1 MVLFMKNIHEA
12 ELFSTYKKQ
21 FEDNGTLM
29 HIGQLP
35 ERAARLYGNL
45 TALISPNQECTYQQL
60 YERSSSIAGLL
71 EQKGIKPD
79 QIVLLLSE
87 NNIFF
92 YQAYWA
98 IVQRGAIVAPLNVFL
113 HPKELAHII
122 ADAQAVTFIISDHF
136 AQKHADVL
144 KESGI
149 KLITETECN
158 QLSLT
163 GFNAIARDPDKLAAL
178 LYTSG
183 TTGFPKGVMLSS
195 RNIIIN
201 VLQGLVRAECDHND
215 RIIAVLP
222 LFHSFAQNTC
232 VWGPMML
239 GGAVIVVPSIERRH
253 IWWGMLKKP
262 TVVAGVPSL
271 FGLFCLLK
279 TVPFDSVRYC
289 VSGGDAMP
297 DKIRTAFALIY
308 RRKIANGYG
317 LTETCPVIAVTT
329 ADVMDDTRVVGKLV
343 HGMECMIK
351 DGPVVADHKK
361 IGVLWVKGPNVMLGY
376 YNAPDATAHIMAD
389 GWLNTGDLA
398 LERADGT
405 LLIIGREKD
414 LIAHKGFKIYPQE
427 VENVLL
433 QHPDVMQVAVIGV
446 DDEATG
452 QIPIAFVALK
462 KDGNAS
468 VEDLRNWC
476 ILHLALYKVPRH
488 IIIKQQLPVTAT
500 AKVDKKVLKAE
511 YERAT

>member
-1 MVLFMKNIHEA
+1 
-12 ELFSTYKKQ
+12 
-21 FEDNGTLM
+21 
-29 HIGQLP
+29 LP
-35 ERAARLYGNL
+35 ERAAKLYGNL
-45 TALISPNQECTYQQL
+45 TALVSPNQECTYQQL
-60 YERSSSIAGLL
+60 YERSSGIASLL
-71 EQKGIKPD
+71 EQKKIKPH

-98 IVQRGAIVAPLNVFL
+98 IVQMGAIVAPLNVFL
-113 HPKELAHII
+113 HPKELLHII
-122 ADAQAVTFIISDHF
+122 ADAQAATFIISDHF
-136 AQKHADVL
+136 AQKYTDIL
-144 KESGI
+144 KTSGI
-149 KLITETECN
+149 SLITETECS

-163 GFNAIARDPDKLAAL
+163 NYQAIARDPDKLAAL

-183 TTGFPKGVMLSS
+183 TTGFPKGVILSS
-195 RNIIIN
+195 RNIITN
-201 VLQGLVRAECDHND
+201 VLQGLVRANCDHRD

-232 VWGPMML
+232 VWGPMMV

-253 IWWGMLKKP
+253 IWWGMNQKP

-279 TVPFDSVRYC
+279 TVPFDTVRYC

-297 DKIRTAFALIY
+297 DKIRSAFALIY

-317 LTETCPVIAVTT
+317 MTETAPVIAVT
-329 ADVMDDTRVVGKLV
+329 ADDVMDDTRVVGKLV
-343 HGMECMIK
+343 YDMECIIK
-351 DGPVVADHKK
+351 DGDNALVNHQE

-376 YNAPDATAHIMAD
+376 YNAPEATAQMIVD

-398 LERADGT
+398 LRRADGI

-433 QHPDVMQVAVIGV
+433 QHADVMQVAVIGI

-452 QIPIAFVALK
+452 QIPIAFIALK
-462 KDGNAS
+462 KDAS
-468 VEDLRNWC
+468 ATVEDLRNWC
-476 ILHLALYKVPRH
+476 TLHLALYKVPRH